1 MSEGVSAVAISTP
14 ASRSP
19 CPRPSACDDGR
30 RPRTRLR
37 TADEACLVLLASHGP
52 RRLGASAPALGPA
65 TRRPRARRERP
76 RTRPAEARCDRHRWG
91 GPSRRS
97 EVLNVTGLRVVD
109 PVTAWMQSAPWLT
122 EDEIVSVADALAG
135 RWSPYADARELPVS
149 ALVTA
154 VEHSERARGTWAL
167 RRALPLVRPDVESPK
182 ETELRLLLGRA
193 GLPEPEVNVRTYD
206 ENDLYLGK
214 PDLRWLLFNTCAEYE
229 GDEHRTDKHR
239 TGATSPPRTLRRRR
253 LANGPRDRGRSPRGR
268 EQAPI
273 ARFRRLLGV

>member
-1 MSEGVSAVAISTP
+1 M
-14 ASRSP
+14 
-19 CPRPSACDDGR
+19 
-30 RPRTRLR
+30 
-37 TADEACLVLLASHGP
+37 
-52 RRLGASAPALGPA
+52 
-65 TRRPRARRERP
+65 
-76 RTRPAEARCDRHRWG
+76 
-91 GPSRRS
+91 
-97 EVLNVTGLRVVD
+97 VD

-122 EDEIVSVADALAG
+122 EEEIVSVADALAG

-154 VEHSERARGTWAL
+154 VEHSEPARGTWAL

-239 TGATSPPRTLRRRR
+239 HRSDIARRERFADAGWRMVRVTEDDLHGVASKR
-253 LANGPRDRGRSPRGR
+253 L
-268 EQAPI
+268 I
-273 ARFRRLLGV
+273 ARFCRLLGV